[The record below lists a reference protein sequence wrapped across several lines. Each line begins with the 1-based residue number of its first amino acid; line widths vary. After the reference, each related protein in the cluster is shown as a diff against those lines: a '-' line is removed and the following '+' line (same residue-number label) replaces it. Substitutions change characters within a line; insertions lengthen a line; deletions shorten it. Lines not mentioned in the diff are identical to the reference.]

1 VSATLDERQVTRAEV
16 CAVAVAEAFRG
27 DGEIVASVFGL
38 VPSVGG
44 RLAKLTFAPDLL
56 MSDGAAWGVLDPWSR
71 TPTVENNLTFRTV
84 FDVVASGKR
93 HVMMQANQIGR
104 WGDQN
109 LNAIGDPVKPTRQ
122 LLGMRGAPGNT
133 VNHTTS
139 YWIAK
144 HSPRVFTEP
153 VDTVSGV
160 GYRRAAAA
168 GPAATRFH
176 EIRRVVTDLAVLDFE
191 TPDHAMRI
199 RSVHPW
205 TSVADVVAATG
216 FELVVPDDV
225 PTSRLPTDEELRLIR
240 DVLDPKALRDREI
253 PPT

>member
-1 VSATLDERQVTRAEV
+1 MTDATRAEI

-27 DGEIVASVFGL
+27 DGEIVASVFGF

-44 RLAKLTFAPDLL
+44 RLAKLTFSPDLL
-56 MSDGAAWGVLDPWSR
+56 MSDGQAWSVLDPWSR
-71 TPTVENNLTFRTV
+71 TPTVEGNLSFRTV

-109 LNAIGDPVKPTRQ
+109 LNAIGDHNRPTRQ

-139 YWIAK
+139 YWISR
-144 HSPRVFTEP
+144 HSARVFTEP

-160 GYRRAAAA
+160 GYQRAAEA
-168 GPAATRFH
+168 GAAATRFH
-176 EIRRVVTDLAVLDFE
+176 EIRHVITDLGVFDFE
-191 TPDHAMRI
+191 TPDHSMRI

-205 TSVADVVAATG
+205 SSVDDIVAATG
-216 FELVVPDDV
+216 FELVVPDGV
-225 PTSRLPTDEELRLIR
+225 ATSRVPTDEELHLIR
-240 DVLDPKALRDREI
+240 EVLDPKSLRDREI
-253 PPT
+253 APA